1 MTSDMRSLK
10 SMIVAGLFVV
20 AVIDTLKSD
29 TSRAGGR
36 GVFVRADI
44 SATGGIHASRVA
56 PVRAY
61 FRRGP
66 DGWKFVGFDRMPDAP
81 PMRPGL
87 VGAER
92 RL

>member
-1 MTSDMRSLK
+1 MAPADLLVR
-10 SMIVAGLFVV
+10 
-20 AVIDTLKSD
+20 LKSD

-44 SATGGIHASRVA
+44 SATGGTHASWVS

-66 DGWKFVGFDRMPDAP
+66 NGWKLVGFDRMPDAP

-87 VGAER
+87 VGAQR
-92 RL
+92 KS